1 MSLAKLRCT
10 QLAQLLSQRTSINT
24 SVEISGEDSLE
35 SLGNKMTVFSK
46 NIKRINS
53 IESKSK
59 ETFEKLDQY
68 YQDLIPLFS

>member
-1 MSLAKLRCT
+1 
-10 QLAQLLSQRTSINT
+10 
-24 SVEISGEDSLE
+24 
-35 SLGNKMTVFSK
+35 MTVFSK